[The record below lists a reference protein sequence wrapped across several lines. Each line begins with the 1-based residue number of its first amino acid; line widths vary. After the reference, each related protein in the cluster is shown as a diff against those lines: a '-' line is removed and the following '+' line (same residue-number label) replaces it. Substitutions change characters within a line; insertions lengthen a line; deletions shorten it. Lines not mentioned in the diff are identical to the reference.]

1 MNTAPIEILIVDDEP
16 ELLFGTAKVLAQAG
30 YSTETAQHGAEALA
44 KIPAFSPDLVL
55 TDLDMPS
62 IDGLELCRRI
72 KGDAALADTFVVI
85 ISGTHTLRE
94 HQVAG
99 LEAGADGYILRP
111 IGPRELLARMEA
123 FARIVHLTHALR
135 EKNTEL
141 AEALAKVKSLSGLL
155 PICSGCKQIRDHA
168 GYWSRVERY
177 IEEHSA
183 AIFTHSLC
191 PDCVKKY
198 FPGLDEGS
206 ITPPVKPPPLRHPP
220 PSDPR

>member
-1 MNTAPIEILIVDDEP
+1 MNTAPIGILVVDDEP
-16 ELLFGTAKVLAQAG
+16 DLLLSTVKVLAQAG
-30 YSTETAQHGAEALA
+30 YSTETAQHGAEALE
-44 KIPAFSPDLVL
+44 KIRTFFPDLVL
-55 TDLDMPS
+55 TDLEMPS
-62 IDGLELCRRI
+62 MDGLELCRRI
-72 KGDAALADTFVVI
+72 KSDPALADTFVI
-85 ISGTHTLRE
+85 ILSGTHTLRE

-123 FARIVHLTHALR
+123 FARIVHLTQALR
-135 EKNTEL
+135 DKNTQL
-141 AEALAKVKSLSGLL
+141 ADALAKVKSLSGLL

-168 GYWSRVERY
+168 GYWNQVERY
-177 IEEHSA
+177 VQEHSA

-198 FPGLDEGS
+198 FPGLEEAPS
-206 ITPPVKPPPLRHPP
+206 TPPASPRLPRNPG